1 MEQTARQ
8 KSGQKFFSSTR
19 IAFIAMFST
28 LAGILHLLKF
38 PIAAAFPSFLEFKF
52 SDIPSLIGAFTLGP
66 TSGAIIAT
74 VGVLLKL
81 LFKGTSTMFVGD
93 LSDLVTSC
101 VFAVTAGIIYK
112 KHRTFKGAIVAMAA
126 GTGAEVTVAI
136 LFNWLVLVPFYVQVF
151 FHGSWQPLLGMMRT
165 LFPSCTQ
172 ENFYNFYIWASVV
185 PFNLLRCIAA
195 ILVTLPI
202 YKRISRLINSVS
214 RRLDANANASASP
227 VAAQNAQAQNAQ
239 PDDGSAPAVCDT
251 DTHAEKE
258 RARKKSKINLAA
270 IISGAVALALIVLFV
285 LLRYFVFKA

>member
-101 VFAVTAGIIYK
+101 VFAVTAGVIYK

-126 GTGAEVTVAI
+126 GMGAEVTVAI

-172 ENFYNFYIWASVV
+172 ENFYNFYLWVSVV

-214 RRLDANANASASP
+214 RRLDANANASPEIGRAS
-227 VAAQNAQAQNAQ
+227 
-239 PDDGSAPAVCDT
+239 CR
-251 DTHAEKE
+251 E
-258 RARKKSKINLAA
+258 R
-270 IISGAVALALIVLFV
+270 VWTWV
-285 LLRYFVFKA
+285 